1 MGGREEARE
10 KKGRGERSIRKQDK
24 TTEVKGQSL
33 SVSWTLKVLC
43 SQQLRRGA
51 SRLCQQ

>member
-10 KKGRGERSIRKQDK
+10 KKGREEKRGERSIRKQDK

-33 SVSWTLKVLC
+33 SVS
-43 SQQLRRGA
+43 
-51 SRLCQQ
+51 